1 MRGVCETCDQVSDVL
16 QLAGRNDLI
25 CAECYVNIGTAI
37 QLYQTL
43 CEVERAGGDTF
54 ELEGQLKLALRRL
67 FSRARLDAGEASAST
82 RLRSSGRPQA
92 N

>member
-1 MRGVCETCDQVSDVL
+1 MRGLCDTCDQVSDVL
-16 QLAGRNDLI
+16 QLAGRTDLI

-43 CEVERAGGDTF
+43 SEVERAGGDSP
-54 ELEGQLKLALRRL
+54 ELEAQLKLALDRL
-67 FSRARLDAGEASAST
+67 FGRVRFGAEASAST
-82 RLRSSGRPQA
+82 GLQFSRRFKT